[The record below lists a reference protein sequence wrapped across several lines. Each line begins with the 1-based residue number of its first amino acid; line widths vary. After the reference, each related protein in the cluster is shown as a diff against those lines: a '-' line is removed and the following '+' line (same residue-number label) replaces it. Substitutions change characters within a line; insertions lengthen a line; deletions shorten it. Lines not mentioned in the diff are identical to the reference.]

1 MTDRNGRWAD
11 AARLAAWT
19 ALMTP
24 LTILV
29 HELGHFSIG
38 LTTGLPL
45 ELHPTSV
52 SGGAAP
58 GAAKDWLVALQAAG
72 GPLMTVV
79 MSLLFAALYKW
90 DTGRLWAL
98 AAAVA
103 AASRLLV
110 TTAFLGLRLV
120 LLVLGRPY
128 RATPNFDE
136 HNVARALGLPPVL
149 MAAAATLFL
158 IALYVWLLRHM
169 PRDRRFPFVVASI
182 AGVALG
188 AVAWTVLP
196 PPVLVS
202 VG

>member
-1 MTDRNGRWAD
+1 MTDTNGRWAD
-11 AARLAAWT
+11 AAKLAGWT
-19 ALMTP
+19 ALLTP

-52 SGGAAP
+52 SGGAEA
-58 GAAKDWLVALQAAG
+58 GAAADWLVALQAGA
-72 GPLMTVV
+72 GPLMTLA
-79 MSLLFAALYKW
+79 MSLLFAALYSR
-90 DTGRLWAL
+90 DRSRLWAL

-110 TTAFLGLRLV
+110 TTAFLGLRLF
-120 LLVLGRPY
+120 LLLLGRPY

-136 HNVARALGLPPVL
+136 HNAARALGLPPLL
-149 MAAAATLFL
+149 MAIAATAFL
-158 IALYVWLLRHM
+158 VALYVWLLRRM
-169 PRDRRFPFVVASI
+169 PQGRRFPFVIALI
-182 AGVALG
+182 AGVVVGG
-188 AVAWTVLP
+188 AAWTSLP

>member
-1 MTDRNGRWAD
+1 MTNKNGRWGD

-19 ALMTP
+19 ALMIP

-29 HELGHFSIG
+29 HELGHFSVG

-52 SGGAAP
+52 SGGAEP
-58 GAAKDWLVALQAAG
+58 GAAADWLVAPQAGG
-72 GPLMTVV
+72 GPLMTVA
-79 MSLLFAALYKW
+79 MSLVFAALYRR
-90 DTGRLWAL
+90 DPRRLWAL

-110 TTAFLGLRLV
+110 TTAYLGLRLF

-158 IALYVWLLRHM
+158 IALYVWLLRQV
-169 PRDRRFPFVVASI
+169 PRDRRFPFVAASI

-188 AVAWTVLP
+188 AVAWTALP
-196 PPVLVS
+196 PPLLLS